1 MEITL
6 GYLKDAIAFT
16 SVVLFIIF
24 VSIFKIELT
33 PQIIKYL
40 FYAILILI
48 LFFDGFFSFIPWLHN
63 YPVKKI
69 VGDS

>member
-6 GYLKDAIAFT
+6 GYLKDATAF
-16 SVVLFIIF
+16 SCVVLFIIF

-48 LFFDGFFSFIPWLHN
+48 LFFDGIFSFVPWLHN
-63 YPVKKI
+63 YPLKNI
-69 VGDS
+69 VGNL